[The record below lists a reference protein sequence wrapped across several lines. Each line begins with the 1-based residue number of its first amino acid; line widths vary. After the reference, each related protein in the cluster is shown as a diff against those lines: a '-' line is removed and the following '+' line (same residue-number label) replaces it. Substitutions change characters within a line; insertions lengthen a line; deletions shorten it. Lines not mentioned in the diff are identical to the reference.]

1 MTVKSRVKSLD
12 EVPEAARSLYVEQ
25 DGEFFLPVEGMVPKD
40 KLDEFRTNNVD
51 LKKQLEAFQEKFDG
65 VDPDVFRE
73 LSAKAQK
80 ERDKKLIDS
89 GKVEEMVN
97 ERLNAAKAGF
107 DKERKSYDDTT
118 KKLTVQLEGLLIDN
132 AVRDAS
138 AKCGVRPGAVDDV
151 LLRARQVFKIIE
163 GNAVAYEGEKQIFG
177 ATGSPITVAEY
188 IAEKL
193 APTAP
198 HLFEQSQGSGSKKA
212 EGNSAGGASGAVARS
227 DSKAFL
233 ANIDDIAGGK
243 KQVA

>member
-1 MTVKSRVKSLD
+1 MSLKTRIKSLE
-12 EVPEAARSLYVEQ
+12 EVPEAVREFYTEQ
-25 DGEFFLPVEGMVPKD
+25 DGEFFLPVEGMVTKD

-51 LKKQLEAFQEKFDG
+51 LKKQLETLQERFDG

-107 DKERKSYDDTT
+107 EKERKGLDKSNR
-118 KKLTVQLEGLLIDN
+118 KLTIQLEGLLIDN

-138 AKCGVRPGAVDDV
+138 AKSGVRTGAVDDV
-151 LLRARQVFKIIE
+151 LLRARQVFKIID
-163 GNAVAYEGEKQIFG
+163 GKAVAYEGDKQIFG
-177 ATGSPITVAEY
+177 TTGNPITVAEF
-188 IAEKL
+188 IADKL
-193 APTAP
+193 APAAP
-198 HLFEQSQGSGSKKA
+198 HLFELSQGSGARKA
-212 EGNSAGGASGAVARS
+212 DGSSMGASGKIGR
-227 DSKAFL
+227 DDQKAFL
-233 ANIDDIAGGK
+233 DNLADIAAGK

>member
-1 MTVKSRVKSLD
+1 MALKSRIKTLE

-25 DGEFFLPVEGMVPKD
+25 DGEFFLPVEGMVPKE
-40 KLDEFRTNNVD
+40 KLDEFRTNNVE
-51 LKKQLEAFQEKFDG
+51 LKKQLEGLVERYDG

-107 DKERKSYDDTT
+107 DKERKSFEDSN

-138 AKCGVRPGAVDDV
+138 ARSGVRPGAVDDV

-163 GNAVAYEGEKQIFG
+163 GNAVAYDGEKQIFG

-188 IAEKL
+188 IADKL
-193 APTAP
+193 APAAP
-198 HLFEQSQGSGSKKA
+198 HLFESSQGSGAKKA
-212 EGNSAGGASGAVARS
+212 DGTTTTASGVIGRA
-227 DSKAFL
+227 DQKAFL
-233 ANIDDIAGGK
+233 ANLDEIAGGK

>member
-1 MTVKSRVKSLD
+1 MSLKTRIKSLE
-12 EVPEAARSLYVEQ
+12 EVPEAVREFYTEQ
-25 DGEFFLPVEGMVPKD
+25 DGEFFLPVEGMVTKD

-51 LKKQLEAFQEKFDG
+51 LKKQLETLQERFDG

-107 DKERKSYDDTT
+107 EKERKGLDESNR
-118 KKLTVQLEGLLIDN
+118 KLTIQLEGLLIDN

-138 AKCGVRPGAVDDV
+138 AKSGVRTGAVDDV
-151 LLRARQVFKIIE
+151 LLRARQVFKIID
-163 GNAVAYEGEKQIFG
+163 GKAVAYEGDKQIFG
-177 ATGSPITVAEY
+177 TTGNPITVAEF
-188 IAEKL
+188 IADKL
-193 APTAP
+193 APAAP
-198 HLFEQSQGSGSKKA
+198 HLFESSQGSGARKA
-212 EGNSAGGASGAVARS
+212 DGSSMGASGKIGR
-227 DSKAFL
+227 DDQKAFL
-233 ANIDDIAGGK
+233 DNLADIAAGK

>member
-1 MTVKSRVKSLD
+1 LKTRIKSLE
-12 EVPEAARSLYVEQ
+12 EVPEAVREFYTEQ

-51 LKKQLEAFQEKFDG
+51 LKKQLEAIQEKFDG

-97 ERLNAAKAGF
+97 ERLNAAKLGF
-107 DKERKSYDDTT
+107 EKERKGLDEANR
-118 KKLTVQLEGLLIDN
+118 KLTVQLEGLLIDN

-138 AKCGVRPGAVDDV
+138 AKSGVRSSAVDDV
-151 LLRARQVFKIIE
+151 LLRARQVFKIID
-163 GNAVAYEGEKQIFG
+163 GRAVAYEGDKQIFG
-177 ATGSPITVAEY
+177 ATGNPITVAEF
-188 IAEKL
+188 ITEKL
-193 APTAP
+193 VPSAP
-198 HLFEQSQGSGSKKA
+198 HLFEVSKGSDSRKA
-212 EGNSAGGASGAVARS
+212 EGNNSGGSGTIARDDQKS
-227 DSKAFL
+227 FL
-233 ANIDDIAGGK
+233 ANVSDIASGK

>member
-1 MTVKSRVKSLD
+1 
-12 EVPEAARSLYVEQ
+12 
-25 DGEFFLPVEGMVPKD
+25 MVPKE
-40 KLDEFRTNNVD
+40 KLDEFRNSNID
-51 LKKQLEAFQEKFDG
+51 LKKKNEELTSRFDG

-107 DKERKSYDDTT
+107 DKERKGFDESN

-138 AKCGVRPGAVDDV
+138 ARCGVRPGAVDDV

-163 GNAVAYEGEKQIFG
+163 GNAVAYDGEKQIFG

-188 IAEKL
+188 IADKL
-193 APTAP
+193 APAAP
-198 HLFEQSQGSGSKKA
+198 HLFESSQGGGSKKA
-212 EGNSAGGASGAVARS
+212 EGNAAGGANGVVART
-227 DSKAFL
+227 DPKAFL
-233 ANIDDIAGGK
+233 ANLDDIAGGK